1 MKRFVPILIGVLLSF
16 SCGKR
21 PEVVHEKLDTG
32 ALTCE
37 VTVYS
42 PEIVRVVKYPVDGIG
57 AAQKK
62 SYSVVMEPQPVRVKR
77 SETEQAVVLNT
88 GKITV
93 NGRDAKDYFGRQQL
107 VDNAVAPLVLT
118 ETADRFDVFANMD
131 GGGVTGQAGALRL
144 GIAHAGEC

>member
-42 PEIVRVVKYPVDGIG
+42 PEIVRVVKYPIDGVG

-88 GKITV
+88 GKI
-93 NGRDAKDYFGRQQL
+93 
-107 VDNAVAPLVLT
+107 AVSI
-118 ETADRFDVFANMD
+118 DK
-131 GGGVTGQAGALRL
+131 VTGEVAFSDPDTGETLLQEGETKFEPRPAGDVDEGLFKVSQ
-144 GIAHAGEC
+144 CW

>member
-1 MKRFVPILIGVLLSF
+1 MKRSVPILLGVLLSI
-16 SCGKR
+16 SCADR
-21 PEVVHEKLDTG
+21 SEVVRERVDTG
-32 ALTCE
+32 TLTCE

-42 PEIVRVVKYPVDGIG
+42 PEIVRVVKYPVDGVG

-93 NGRDAKDYFGRQQL
+93 SINKA
-107 VDNAVAPLVLT
+107 T
-118 ETADRFDVFANMD
+118 
-131 GGGVTGQAGALRL
+131 
-144 GIAHAGEC
+144 

>member
-42 PEIVRVVKYPVDGIG
+42 PEIVRVVKYPIDGVG

-88 GKITV
+88 GKI
-93 NGRDAKDYFGRQQL
+93 
-107 VDNAVAPLVLT
+107 AVSI
-118 ETADRFDVFANMD
+118 DK
-131 GGGVTGQAGALRL
+131 VTGEVAFSDPDT
-144 GIAHAGEC
+144 GETLLQEG